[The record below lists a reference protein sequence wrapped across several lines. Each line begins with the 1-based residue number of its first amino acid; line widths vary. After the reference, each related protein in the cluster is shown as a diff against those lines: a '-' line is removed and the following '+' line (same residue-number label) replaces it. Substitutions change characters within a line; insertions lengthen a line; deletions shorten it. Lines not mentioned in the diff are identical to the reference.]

1 MKERIYSFV
10 GGETGRWQVTQMT
23 TLMGEPLP
31 LAACLDVREDH
42 VLYLPAGGSWIL
54 RGRTSSD
61 RYTTTAEREPQTAV
75 QPPLNRKHA
84 TCGALISVKRSE
96 SWRTLTQEESR
107 SLQDET
113 SRITMRYVP
122 AIASRTYYGYE
133 LGENFD
139 VLMWFE
145 FAPDDADTFD
155 YVLYQLRETTEWR
168 YVEREIEIRLTR
180 PSTN

>member
-1 MKERIYSFV
+1 
-10 GGETGRWQVTQMT
+10 
-23 TLMGEPLP
+23 
-31 LAACLDVREDH
+31 
-42 VLYLPAGGSWIL
+42 
-54 RGRTSSD
+54 
-61 RYTTTAEREPQTAV
+61 
-75 QPPLNRKHA
+75 
-84 TCGALISVKRSE
+84 
-96 SWRTLTQEESR
+96 
-107 SLQDET
+107 
-113 SRITMRYVP
+113 MRYVP